1 MNMILYVNWDIDPV
15 IFSLGSVKLQYYGL
29 IFVTGLVLCY
39 YIIGHIYK
47 KENIY
52 TPDAMEKRHCPKF
65 CVNGNRIQL

>member
-39 YIIGHIYK
+39 YIIGHHCC
-47 KENIY
+47 
-52 TPDAMEKRHCPKF
+52 PEK
-65 CVNGNRIQL
+65 IL